1 MLYPV
6 ELQSRRFPKRERKCR
21 GNFEGNKAGKA
32 PARPELGFP
41 LYFRSHSMQFPLRP
55 FFCLGIVAF
64 LSFPPQAAWS
74 QEEKDNP
81 TPTEL
86 REIIGDSSAE
96 IKERIEA
103 FQDLVPV
110 LTSKE
115 DGIAIANGLLEEDL
129 TADQR
134 VNVSVEKAKLLQQS
148 GNLEEGIA
156 LLTAL
161 LDTELREID
170 RLRFTLLLERGT
182 LESRLK
188 VGEAERSVSQTLD
201 DLHEALAIAEEMEDI
216 DMEIDAHN
224 RLGIAYYRYRDWNT
238 AEAHYGF
245 ILLNHTTPK
254 QLALARLNTTF
265 LLDQNRKSHRDT
277 ALSYLADARNTFEE
291 LGEAKLYR
299 QTTEMIARF
308 LRGSNRLEEA
318 KEEYQRILDLGQ
330 NQVTALEYLG
340 YIANKQGEH
349 EEAETHLRQ
358 AIRLAEDNG
367 SGRSVYLYCKLG
379 TVLVDKGQ
387 PREALRMCD
396 SLRQQ
401 VNADTYTERDR
412 ATRLVD
418 CLDCIFQA
426 QQALGQFERALI
438 SKMKR
443 DSCENVYQTIDNE
456 NDNDVD
462 ALEVLE
468 WENRRKQRMQE
479 NQYKLQEER
488 QTYLYAIVALLIGF
502 AMFITYRY
510 RFTQR
515 QSRLIS
521 TQRQQ
526 LADRQREL
534 IKANSDLEIAL
545 NHKAVFLSNMS
556 HEIRT
561 PLNAIVGM
569 SNLATKEDMTTGAR
583 KYLRNIVI
591 ASSNLIDI
599 VNDILDFSKLEA
611 GKLEIAEEPFS
622 VADALEVA
630 ENVMR
635 ISAEQ
640 KDLTFTVDAANN
652 LPSHLMGDSSR
663 LNQVLINLIGNAI
676 KFTLEGG
683 VTLRAEVAALP
694 ALPRWCSPP
703 PKAHDEWFVV
713 RVKDT
718 GIGIPDDKQEKIFES
733 FNQGDQLKT
742 RKFGGTG
749 LGLSISKQIVELQG
763 GVIWVESVEGEGS
776 TFCFALPALRAE
788 GIAEESL
795 GEDADR
801 EIGPIRIL
809 IAEDN
814 PFNVIVTEDTL
825 KAELKQVTIGKAENG
840 KVAFEKVRDEAWDLV
855 LMDIH
860 MPEMSGLEATAAIR
874 KLPDADKARTLI
886 VAMTAS
892 VLREETDNYMRHG
905 MDGFVPKPFQADQL
919 KNEIFRLQKDRKKEA
934 NSDRTSLPPLRIL
947 IAEDNPFNVIVAED
961 TLRTEIPNV
970 TIGKA
975 ENGKVAMEMVRDED
989 WDIVLMDIAMP
1000 EMTGIEATLAIRK
1013 LEDAAKADTTIIAM
1027 TASVLKEDTD
1037 HYLKQGMNG
1046 FVPKPFKVGQLLSE
1060 IEKAHLS
1067 RKK

>member
-1 MLYPV
+1 W
-6 ELQSRRFPKRERKCR
+6 
-21 GNFEGNKAGKA
+21 A
-32 PARPELGFP
+32 
-41 LYFRSHSMQFPLRP
+41 
-55 FFCLGIVAF
+55 
-64 LSFPPQAAWS
+64 
-74 QEEKDNP
+74 
-81 TPTEL
+81 
-86 REIIGDSSAE
+86 
-96 IKERIEA
+96 
-103 FQDLVPV
+103 
-110 LTSKE
+110 
-115 DGIAIANGLLEEDL
+115 
-129 TADQR
+129 
-134 VNVSVEKAKLLQQS
+134 
-148 GNLEEGIA
+148 
-156 LLTAL
+156 
-161 LDTELREID
+161 
-170 RLRFTLLLERGT
+170 
-182 LESRLK
+182 
-188 VGEAERSVSQTLD
+188 
-201 DLHEALAIAEEMEDI
+201 
-216 DMEIDAHN
+216 
-224 RLGIAYYRYRDWNT
+224 
-238 AEAHYGF
+238 
-245 ILLNHTTPK
+245 
-254 QLALARLNTTF
+254 
-265 LLDQNRKSHRDT
+265 
-277 ALSYLADARNTFEE
+277 
-291 LGEAKLYR
+291 
-299 QTTEMIARF
+299 
-308 LRGSNRLEEA
+308 
-318 KEEYQRILDLGQ
+318 
-330 NQVTALEYLG
+330 
-340 YIANKQGEH
+340 
-349 EEAETHLRQ
+349 
-358 AIRLAEDNG
+358 
-367 SGRSVYLYCKLG
+367 
-379 TVLVDKGQ
+379 
-387 PREALRMCD
+387 
-396 SLRQQ
+396 
-401 VNADTYTERDR
+401 
-412 ATRLVD
+412 
-418 CLDCIFQA
+418 CISQA
-426 QQALGQFERALI
+426 QRALGQFEDALL
-438 SKMKR
+438 SRVKE
-443 DSCENVYQTIDNE
+443 DSCENVYQTMDRENE
-456 NDNDVD
+456 NDLDG
-462 ALEVLE
+462 LEVLE

-515 QSRLIS
+515 QSQLIS

-640 KDLTFTVDAANN
+640 KDLTFTVDAADN

-683 VTLRAEVAALP
+683 VTLCAEVAPLP
-694 ALPRWCSPP
+694 TLPGWCPPP

-718 GIGIPDDKQEKIFES
+718 GIGIPNDKQEKIFES

-776 TFCFALPALRAE
+776 TFCFALPALHAE
-788 GIAEESL
+788 GIAEEDHE
-795 GEDADR
+795 EDADR

-825 KAELKQVTIGKAENG
+825 KAELKEVTIGKAENG
-840 KVAFEKVRDEAWDLV
+840 KVAFEKVRDEEWDLV

-934 NSDRTSLPPLRIL
+934 NPEQTSLPPLRIL

-975 ENGKVAMEMVRDED
+975 ENGKVAMEMVRDEE

-1060 IEKAHLS
+1060 VEKAHLS

>member
-6 ELQSRRFPKRERKCR
+6 ELQSRLFPERERKCR
-21 GNFEGNKAGKA
+21 GNFEGNKTGKVRLQPGREF
-32 PARPELGFP
+32 PA
-41 LYFRSHSMQFPLRP
+41 YFRWTSMQFTLHSLH
-55 FFCLGIVAF
+55 CLGLAAL
-64 LSFPPQAAWS
+64 LSFPHPTAWS
-74 QEEKDNP
+74 QEEKDNS

-86 REIIGDSSAE
+86 REILSDPARVLE
-96 IKERIEA
+96 ERVQA
-103 FQDLVPV
+103 YFDLAAV
-110 LTSKE
+110 LTDKKE
-115 DGIAIANGLLEEDL
+115 SIVLIDLLLEEPL
-129 TADQR
+129 TGDQR
-134 VNVSVEKAKLLQQS
+134 VELTVKKAKLFRAS
-148 GNLEEGIA
+148 GKDLEGID
-156 LLTAL
+156 LLSQL
-161 LDTELREID
+161 LETELKDVD
-170 RLRFTLLLERGT
+170 RHRWKLLLERGT
-182 LESRLK
+182 LESKLGSDK
-188 VGEAERSVSQTLD
+188 LEKSVSQTLD
-201 DLHEALAIAEEMEDI
+201 DLHEALAIAEEMDDV
-216 DMEIDAHN
+216 DMKIESHN
-224 RLGIAYYRYRDWNT
+224 RLGNAYYRYRDFKT
-238 AEAHYGF
+238 AEAHYGYT
-245 ILLNHTTPK
+245 LLNYTTAK

-265 LLDQNRKSHRDT
+265 LLDDSRQSHRDT
-277 ALSYLADARNTFEE
+277 ALFYLAEARMTFDE
-291 LGEAKLYR
+291 LGEAVLSR
-299 QTTEMIARF
+299 TATSMIARF
-308 LRGSNRLEEA
+308 LRAEGRLDES
-318 KEEYQRILDLGQ
+318 KEEYQLMLELGGD
-330 NQVTALEYLG
+330 QVTALEYLG
-340 YIANKQGEH
+340 YIADKQGNH
-349 EEAETHLRQ
+349 EEAITLFRQ
-358 AIRLAEDNG
+358 AIRLDAEKG
-367 SGRSVYLYCKLG
+367 GKRAAYLYGKLG
-379 TVLVDKGQ
+379 STLVENGE
-387 PREALRMCD
+387 PREALRLCD
-396 SLRQQ
+396 SLRLQ
-401 VNADTYTERDR
+401 VTASYSPEKRDR

-418 CLDCIFQA
+418 CWACMSQA
-426 QQALGQFERALI
+426 QRALDQFENALV
-438 SKMKR
+438 SRLKR
-443 DSCENVYQTIDNE
+443 DSCENVYLAMDRE
-456 NDNDVD
+456 NDLNG
-462 ALEVLE
+462 LEVLE

-502 AMFITYRY
+502 ALFITYRY

-640 KDLTFTVDAANN
+640 KDLTFTVDAADN

-683 VTLRAEVAALP
+683 VTLRAEVAPLP
-694 ALPRWCSPP
+694 ALPGWCPPP

-788 GIAEESL
+788 GIAEENHA
-795 GEDADR
+795 EDADR

-825 KAELKQVTIGKAENG
+825 KAELKEVTIGKAENG
-840 KVAFEKVRDEAWDLV
+840 KVAFEKVRDEEWDLV

-874 KLPDADKARTLI
+874 KLPDAEKARTLI

-934 NSDRTSLPPLRIL
+934 APERTSLPPLRIL

-975 ENGKVAMEMVRDED
+975 ENGKIAMEMVRDED

-1046 FVPKPFKVGQLLSE
+1046 FVPKPFKVDQLLSE